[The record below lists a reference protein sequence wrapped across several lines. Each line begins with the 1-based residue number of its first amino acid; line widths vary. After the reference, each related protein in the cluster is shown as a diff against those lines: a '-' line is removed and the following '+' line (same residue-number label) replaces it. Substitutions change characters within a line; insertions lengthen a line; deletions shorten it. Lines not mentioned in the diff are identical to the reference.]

1 MRSILNERDR
11 AEINSRLQSLSASS
25 SRRWGT
31 MDVANM
37 LNAGEEPQVIADEL
51 GVSLDDV
58 RTAARVL
65 LGHAA

>member
-1 MRSILNERDR
+1 
-11 AEINSRLQSLSASS
+11 
-25 SRRWGT
+25 
-31 MDVANM
+31 M